1 MNHLNNGHMVLAPF
15 ADVPENEELVKDKS
29 KEESKEDTMLG
40 QTGSAKSLNFPL
52 DEELELL
59 NLGVKNGEEMR
70 CFTNDLT
77 NKNLITKE
85 WCLFG
90 RS

>member
-1 MNHLNNGHMVLAPF
+1 MVLAPF
-15 ADVPENEELVKDKS
+15 ADVPENEELVKEKS

-52 DEELELL
+52 AAELEMLD
-59 NLGVKNGEEMR
+59 LGVKNGEDMS

-77 NKNLITKE
+77 KKNLMTKE